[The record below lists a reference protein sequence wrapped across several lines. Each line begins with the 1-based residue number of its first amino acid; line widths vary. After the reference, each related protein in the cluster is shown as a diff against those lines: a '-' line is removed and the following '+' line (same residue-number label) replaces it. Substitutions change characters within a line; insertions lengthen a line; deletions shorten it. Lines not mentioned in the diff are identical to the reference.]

1 MKFPPG
7 GQYPPGQYAPAP
19 GGYPPQ
25 QGGYPPQQGY
35 PPQGYPPAQ
44 GYPPQG
50 YPQAGYLG
58 QPAPHHAAH
67 GMMAGVAVA
76 GIAAYGAHHMG
87 HGGGHYP
94 APGTAHYGH
103 YDHGKHGKGHGKFK
117 QGKGKG
123 KYKQGKF
130 GKNHGGKF
138 KKWK

>member
-1 MKFPPG
+1 MGGGKDKHAQYPPG
-7 GQYPPGQYAPAP
+7 GQHPPGGQFPP
-19 GGYPPQ
+19 G
-25 QGGYPPQQGY
+25 
-35 PPQGYPPAQ
+35 
-44 GYPPQG
+44 
-50 YPQAGYLG
+50 
-58 QPAPHHAAH
+58 AH

-76 GIAAYGAHHMG
+76 GAAAYGAHHMG

-94 APGTAHYGH
+94 APGTTHYGH
-103 YDHGKHGKGHGKFK
+103 NDHGKHDKGHGKFK